1 MMHDVHVQTT
11 SVGGLFGEHV
21 RCATQVNPST
31 TCGVYITARAHAA
44 IEDSTLEAH
53 YM

>member
-1 MMHDVHVQTT
+1 MHDVHVQTT

-31 TCGVYITARAHAA
+31 TVYITARAHAA
-44 IEDSTLEAH
+44 IEDSTPEAH